1 MEDYSCPK
9 CGSEDIYTFDD
20 KDCEINFEDET
31 FYVRSAMSC
40 NCCGH
45 DFIMVASGR
54 LTDIKFERR

>member
-31 FYVRSAMSC
+31 FYTRSAMSC

-45 DFIMVASGR
+45 DFTMVVSGR
-54 LTDIKFERR
+54 LTDLKFERR